1 MNFDNISFNGV
12 FREYQQRV
20 LDNSTKFL
28 SDGKVNI
35 VAAPGSGKT
44 ILGLELI
51 RRLNEPCIIFS
62 PTTTIRQQWGQRFK
76 DSFLDSNQDVDDY
89 ISYDLYDIKLINSVT
104 YQALHSAI
112 NKIKIE
118 DEEENFDY
126 SNIDLFKLIIEKGI
140 KTICLD
146 EAHHLQNE
154 WQKALEIFING
165 LDKDIKIISLTAT
178 PPYDSTPAEWNRY
191 VSVCG
196 EIDDEIF
203 VPELV
208 KEKTLCPH
216 QDYILFNYPT
226 KNEINS
232 FKEHRENCALAISEI
247 EKLDFLSKVNKI
259 LETLY
264 SQEKDYIY
272 SNYKSVVALYII
284 LNAANI
290 RINRGSFKK
299 LTNSKTIPQIDLKY
313 CERAYQFL
321 LSSEKFLTEE
331 EKGMLENILKKHSL
345 IYRKK
350 ARLELSDK
358 LKRNLVS
365 SCGKLNSISKI
376 VNLENETLN
385 NKLRLLVLT
394 DYIKKEEV
402 SNIGKDVE
410 INNISVVSIF
420 EQIRKNCN
428 VKVGCLSG
436 SLVILPL
443 SIKELLINNYS
454 IDDKTFKVTELEG
467 TTYGVYNFKGK
478 NKEKVD
484 IVSKL
489 FEAGEINVLI
499 GTQALLGEGWDSP
512 CINSLILASY
522 VGSFMLSN
530 QMRGRAI
537 RIDKN
542 NPNKTANIWHLV
554 TLEPEY
560 IFENNVLNKIN
571 AFMSQDK
578 NIIISYDYD
587 TLCRRFDCFVGPNYD
602 TGDIES
608 GIERITYIVPPYTNR
623 NIESI
628 NDKIMQLAKNREQ
641 LAKVWEDTTS
651 VNAKT
656 IIETQVDKEVKIP
669 AFTFNNVLMLFLV
682 SSLSGVTI
690 SGASRILSQG
700 IHNEISLIGGMLL
713 TIATLA
719 FVSRIYRLIEFICK
733 HISPSKS
740 FISISK
746 AILNSFKELGLI
758 HDGAV
763 LSVKEDQYK
772 IFTNIAIKNA
782 TIYEQNI
789 FNEAIKELLTPID
802 NPKYLIIKKN
812 VFGFNDYTYSFACP
826 SIFAKNSQNVS
837 VLKEHL
843 KKSLGNMEIKYA
855 YSEEGRKILV
865 KARKEAFITQNAK
878 KLRKRQKVTKFD

>member
-1 MNFDNISFNGV
+1 MKFDNISFKGT

-20 LDNSTKFL
+20 LDNSSKFL
-28 SDGKVNI
+28 SDGKINI

-62 PTTTIRQQWGQRFK
+62 PTTTIRQQWGQRFEE
-76 DSFLDSNQDVDDY
+76 SFLDNSKNIEDY
-89 ISYDLYDIKLINSVT
+89 ISYDFNNIKLINSVT

-112 NKIKIE
+112 NKVKIE

-154 WQKALEIFING
+154 WQKALEILIGG

-191 VSVCG
+191 VSACG

-216 QDYILFNYPT
+216 QDYVLFNYPT
-226 KNEINS
+226 KDEINS
-232 FKEHRENCALAISEI
+232 FKEHRENCTLAISEI
-247 EKLDFLSKVNKI
+247 EKLDFLPKVNKI
-259 LETLY
+259 LELLY
-264 SQEKDYIY
+264 TQEKDFVY
-272 SNYKSVVALYII
+272 SNYKSFVALYIV
-284 LNAANI
+284 LNSANI
-290 RINRGSFKK
+290 KVNLGSFKK
-299 LTNSKTIPQIDLKY
+299 LTNSKVVPQIELKY

-321 LSSEKFLTEE
+321 LSSDKFLTEE
-331 EKGMLENILKKHSL
+331 EKDKLENILKKHSL

-350 ARLELSDK
+350 VRLELSDK
-358 LKRNLVS
+358 LKRNLIS

-376 VNLENETLN
+376 VNLEYETLS
-385 NKLRLLVLT
+385 NKLRLLILT
-394 DYIKKEEV
+394 DYIKKEEI
-402 SNIGKDVE
+402 SNIGKDNE

-428 VKVGCLSG
+428 VKIGCLSG

-443 SIKELLINNYS
+443 TIREELVNNYS
-454 IDDKTFKVTELEG
+454 IDEKTFKVTVLEG
-467 TTYGVYNFKGK
+467 TSYGVYNFKGK

-489 FEAGEINVLI
+489 FEEGKLNVLI

-537 RIDKN
+537 RINKN
-542 NPNKTANIWHLV
+542 DQNKTANIWHLV
-554 TLEPEY
+554 TLEPDY
-560 IFENNVLNKIN
+560 VFEDSILNKIN
-571 AFMSQDK
+571 SFMSQDK

-608 GIERITYIVPPYTNR
+608 GIERITYIVPPYTNQ

-628 NDKIMQLAKNREQ
+628 NNKTMQLAKNRER
-641 LAKVWEDTTS
+641 LTKIWEDTTS

-656 IIETQVDKEVKIP
+656 IIETQVDREVKIP
-669 AFTFNNVLMLFLV
+669 AFTFNNILMLLLV
-682 SSLSGVTI
+682 TSMTTATTV
-690 SGASRILSQG
+690 GASRFLSIG
-700 IHNEISLIGGMLL
+700 IQNEISLIGCILL
-713 TIATLA
+713 TITTLGL
-719 FVSRIYRLIEFICK
+719 VSRMYRLIEFICK

-746 AILNSFKELGLI
+746 TILDSFKELGLI

-812 VFGFNDYTYSFACP
+812 VFGFYDYTYSFSCP
-826 SIFAKNSQNVS
+826 SIFDKNSQNVS
-837 VLKEHL
+837 VFKEHL

-855 YSEEGRKILV
+855 YSEDGRQLLV
-865 KARKEAFITQNAK
+865 KARKKAFITQNAK
-878 KLRKRQKVTKFD
+878 KLKKKQKVTKFD